1 MALRYFKL
9 LPTRVPIKPL
19 SSYRFLSTLPEQQR
33 QKQIQQE
40 LETKIITM
48 ETNIKILEETIKN
61 LNSTKEIKT
70 PHFKYRKTEPIKN
83 IKIEPIEGI
92 IPDGLDNFLVFVMVV
107 IIGSFLFIALLVF
120 AYGLLGLSMRILEY
134 IFH

>member
-1 MALRYFKL
+1 
-9 LPTRVPIKPL
+9 
-19 SSYRFLSTLPEQQR
+19 
-33 QKQIQQE
+33 
-40 LETKIITM
+40 
-48 ETNIKILEETIKN
+48 
-61 LNSTKEIKT
+61 
-70 PHFKYRKTEPIKN
+70 HFKYRKTEPIKN